1 MAAFIAHALC
11 SGLEKHISGVI
22 MYDETIHQSSED
34 GVPFVELLKKK
45 GIITGIK
52 VDKGVKVLR
61 GTNDESYT
69 QV

>member
-1 MAAFIAHALC
+1 
-11 SGLEKHISGVI
+11 